1 MGADQP
7 LLVRHDGPID
17 WLTLNRPERLNS
29 LTCEMVAGI
38 DDYFRSLATANQT
51 RVVIL
56 QGAGANFCAGLD
68 LKADLPV
75 LHAPPDQC
83 MTFMQSFSSLVV
95 RMRRCPQIIISVI
108 RGAASGGGM
117 ALALASDLRIAGN
130 SMRMSTAFA
139 RLGLSGMEMG
149 MSYLLPRLIG
159 ASRAWEIILTGRTI
173 DAQEALAL
181 GLAASVVADEELP
194 DAAREVCGR
203 MLASNPLALRLTKET
218 LDRGL
223 DAPSLEAAIALE
235 NRNQALCFQ
244 SGAPR
249 EGVRAFKEKRPAKF

>member
-1 MGADQP
+1 MAADQP
-7 LLVRHDGPID
+7 LLVRHEGAID
-17 WLTLNRPERLNS
+17 WLTLNRPDRLNT
-29 LTCEMVAGI
+29 LTCDLVVQL
-38 DDYFRSLATANQT
+38 DDYFRSLATASQT
-51 RVVIL
+51 RVVVL

-75 LHAPPDQC
+75 LRAPPGQC
-83 MTFMQSFSSLVV
+83 MTFMESFGSLIV
-95 RMRRCPQIIISVI
+95 RMRRCPQIIVSLIK
-108 RGAASGGGM
+108 GAASGGGM
-117 ALALASDLRIAGN
+117 ALALASDIRIAGN
-130 SMRMSTAFA
+130 SMRMNTAFA

-159 ASRAWEIILTGRTI
+159 ASRAWDIVLTGRTI
-173 DAQEALAL
+173 DAPEALAL
-181 GLAASVVADEELP
+181 GLVANVIADYELP
-194 DAAREVCGR
+194 DAARDVSSR
-203 MLASNPLALRLTKET
+203 MLESTPLALRLTKET